1 MKKIAFISIFISSI
15 FLSFGQKLEE
25 GLYAKMVTSKGEI
38 LIRLEVEKAPM
49 TVGNFVALAEGK
61 GEIAGLKLEKPFY
74 DGLIFH
80 RVIKDFMIQ
89 GGCPNRDGSGS
100 PGYKFPDEF
109 DPSLVHSEPGILS
122 MANSGPT
129 TNGCQ
134 FFITHKATPW
144 LNNKHTV
151 FGKVVKGLNLVDAI
165 ANVTKG
171 ANDKPVEDVVIKK
184 VQIIRQGDKYK
195 NYQPIEAFNAKYLVW
210 KKAEDEKQQKYA
222 KIAAMTKEEYSS
234 YLFNE
239 IKNKY
244 PLAQQATSGLI
255 FVISNP
261 GEGSKVLPGN
271 TVSLHYTGTFLD
283 GTKFDSSVDRGQP
296 LSFKYKEQSMIA
308 GFEEGIA
315 MLAKGGVTKVIIP
328 YYDAYGPNGRP
339 GAIPPYAD
347 LVFDIEI
354 LDIKQ

>member
-1 MKKIAFISIFISSI
+1 MKKIFSLLLFSLILLS
-15 FLSFGQKLEE
+15 SFGQKLEE
-25 GLYAKMVTSKGEI
+25 GVYAKMITNKGDI

-49 TVGNFVALAEGK
+49 TVGNFVALSEGN

-151 FGKVVKGLNLVDAI
+151 FGKVIKGLDVVDAI
-165 ANVTKG
+165 ANVAKG
-171 ANDKPVEDVVIKK
+171 QNDKPVEDIVIKK

-195 NYQPIEAFNAKYLVW
+195 NYQPIEAFNAKFIPW
-210 KKAEDEKQQKYA
+210 KQVEEREQQRYV
-222 KIAAMTKEEYSS
+222 KIAAMSKEEYST

-239 IKNKY
+239 IKNNY
-244 PLAQQATSGLI
+244 PLAQQSTSGLI

-261 GEGSKVLPGN
+261 GDGSKVLPGN

-283 GTKFDSSVDRGQP
+283 GTKFDSSLDRGQP
-296 LSFKYKEQSMIA
+296 LDFKYKEQSMIA

-315 MLAKGGVTKVIIP
+315 MLSKGGVTKVIIP
-328 YYDAYGPNGRP
+328 YFDAYGPKGRP
-339 GAIPPYAD
+339 GSIPPYAD

>member
-1 MKKIAFISIFISSI
+1 MKKILSL
-15 FLSFGQKLEE
+15 LSFSLLLLSSYGQKLEE
-25 GLYAKMVTSKGEI
+25 GVYAKMITNKGDI

-49 TVGNFVALAEGK
+49 TVGNFVALSEGK
-61 GEIAGLKLEKPFY
+61 GEIAGLKLDKPFY

-109 DPSLVHSEPGILS
+109 DPTLVHSEPGILS
-122 MANSGPT
+122 MANSGAT

-151 FGKVVKGLNLVDAI
+151 FGKVIKGLDVVDAI
-165 ANVTKG
+165 ANVAKG
-171 ANDKPVEDVVIKK
+171 QNDKPVEDIVIKK

-195 NYQPIEAFNAKYLVW
+195 TYQPIEAFNANFIPW
-210 KKAEDEKQQKYA
+210 KQAEEREQQRYA
-222 KIAAMTKEEYSS
+222 KIAAMTKEEYSA
-234 YLFNE
+234 YLFND

-244 PLAQQATSGLI
+244 PLAQQSTSGLI
-255 FVISNP
+255 FVINNP
-261 GEGSKVLPGN
+261 GNGSKVLPGN

-328 YYDAYGPNGRP
+328 YHDAYGPNGRP

>member
-1 MKKIAFISIFISSI
+1 MKIIYSILFFIALIFN
-15 FLSFGQKLEE
+15 SFGQKLEE
-25 GLYAKMVTSKGEI
+25 GVYAKIITNKGDI
-38 LIRLEVEKAPM
+38 LIRFEVEKAPM
-49 TVGNFVALAEGK
+49 TVGNFVSLAEGK
-61 GEIAGLKLEKPFY
+61 GEIAGLKLQKPFY

-109 DPSLVHSEPGILS
+109 DPTLVHSEPGILS
-122 MANSGPT
+122 MANSGPA

-151 FGKVVKGLNLVDAI
+151 FGKVIKGLDIVDVI
-165 ANVTKG
+165 ANVPKG
-171 ANDKPVEDVVIKK
+171 ANDKPVEDILIKK
-184 VQIIRQGDKYK
+184 VQILRQGEKYK
-195 NYQPIEAFNAKYLVW
+195 NYQPIEAFNAKFLIW
-210 KKAEDEKQQKYA
+210 KKTEDEKQEKYA
-222 KIAAMTKEEYSS
+222 KIAAMSKEEYSK

-239 IKNKY
+239 IKSKY

-283 GTKFDSSVDRGQP
+283 GTKFDSSKDRGQA
-296 LSFKYKEQSMIA
+296 LDFKYKEQSMIA